1 MRNKVFYLQALLL
14 MDSFD
19 IVAITET
26 WLDSDFRDHELLM
39 DGFNIFRK
47 DRQSQRGGGVLL
59 AVRNHLP
66 CSRRSDLEVEAEM
79 LALEICLTHKTRVV
93 FSVFYRP
100 PDSDAVSFLF
110 QLNQFL
116 DKVSRTGLSNLII
129 TGDFNFPHIDWCTGR
144 PLRYDPS
151 TEEFCNLLDDF
162 FLIQKKLHVTRD
174 LCSTNSQ
181 GNILDLVLNNNDFL
195 VRDVSLHPNTF
206 DFDHY
211 PLTFTLHAKVIR
223 PKHVLRKVY
232 CYKKADFNGL
242 RETLQHVPWDSV
254 ISDCS
259 FDDFL
264 FHC

>member
-1 MRNKVFYLQALLL
+1 MVEGCCWQ
-14 MDSFD
+14 S
-19 IVAITET
+19 ET
-26 WLDSDFRDHELLM
+26 IYM
-39 DGFNIFRK
+39 
-47 DRQSQRGGGVLL
+47 
-59 AVRNHLP
+59 P

-100 PDSDAVSFLF
+100 PNSDAVSCLF

-129 TGDFNFPHIDWCTGR
+129 TGDFNFPHIDWFTGR

-206 DFDHY
+206 DSDHY
-211 PLTFTLHAKVIR
+211 PLTFTLHAKVMR
-223 PKHVLRKVY
+223 PKHVLRKVC
-232 CYKKADFNGL
+232 CYKKAYFNGL

-259 FDDFL
+259 FDDCLVRFQDIFISTVDQFIL
-264 FHC
+264 RRQSRPPWISNEIMKLIRKKRKL